1 MTYKTSGIGLN
12 IPPKVLSV
20 SVTNVTGTTR
30 WPHNDGAG
38 DRWWQSGSSPKFY
51 KWTVTMS
58 VTATTHGSHLT
69 RDDFQYNGLDVT
81 VGDWIAD
88 VTGGKCLK
96 IIGISSKTSS
106 SVTCEVEDWLRY
118 NTFNS
123 SGGTGVF
130 GNGDA
135 VVFNINEDGLPML
148 DPFPDTIASYSFY
161 PNVMGRFQ
169 YLNPQHNYVLDKT
182 AHGFAKSDVIAVA
195 SDGSYVKANS
205 LNLSKTFGIVTE
217 AGPGPNQFIVQPFNK
232 VIDFNPALPGT
243 AGSYIYADTDGD
255 LTTSDTGKVVFLKIK
270 DAVSS
275 TATGS
280 VGNPTLSGSA
290 NVAVNNIDITF
301 STGANIT
308 TIQSGL
314 NAQTSATSV
323 TASTVVDATTVT
335 ASTAAG
341 GLSYGVIGSYVD
353 GGSAPQANISSGSG
367 NTTIT
372 FTTTT
377 AGQAASYTG
386 IALAE
391 DFVTDIKAAN
401 IPNLTAT
408 AIGTGSGAGFSLTEA
423 NGNAINIYTITNDK
437 NGNPFVG
444 GSANT
449 SGLVAL
455 TSASTAQKL
464 KLTRSDGG
472 EILLYDNSGAFT
484 GDVGIFSSHTGS
496 YPIAVNIEQGIRQAT
511 VTVYNNIT
519 ARDAAG
525 TAATGDQAY
534 VLDNGVGEWA
544 LYLYDGSG
552 WVKISDEDSAN
563 TDAQTLTTTFTAPIG
578 GFGNSSTTDLGNI
591 SPGGKIQSV
600 SVEVHTVFS
609 GQTGGTTPIIEVGT
623 TADPDLI
630 AGANEFDLEEA
641 GTFLANPEYLYPST
655 ATDEL
660 ELKAKCSHFS
670 ATAGNITVKVTY
682 I

>member
-1 MTYKTSGIGLN
+1 MTYKSSGISLN
-12 IPPKVLSV
+12 VPPKVLSV
-20 SVTNVTGTTR
+20 EVSAVTGEER
-30 WPHNDGAG
+30 WPHNDGLG
-38 DRWWQSGSSPKFY
+38 DRWWSSGSSPKFY
-51 KWTVTMS
+51 RWEVTFS
-58 VTATTHGSHLT
+58 VTASAHGSHLT
-69 RDDFQYNGLDVT
+69 RDDFQYNGLDVI

-88 VTGGKCLK
+88 VSGGKCLK
-96 IIGISSKTSS
+96 IISISAKTAS
-106 SVTCEVEDWLRY
+106 SVTCVVEDWLRY

-123 SGGTGVF
+123 SGGSGIF
-130 GNGDA
+130 GNGAA

-148 DPFPDTIASYSFY
+148 DPFPSTIASYSFY

-182 AHGFAKSDVIAVA
+182 SHGFAKSDVIAVA

-232 VIDFNPALPGT
+232 VVDFNPALPGS
-243 AGSYIYADTDGD
+243 AGDYIYADTDGD

-270 DAVSS
+270 DAVPSI
-275 TATGS
+275 ATGS
-280 VGNPTLSGSA
+280 IGNPTLSGAS
-290 NVAVNNIDITF
+290 NLSVNGFDITF
-301 STGANIT
+301 STGANIS
-308 TIQSGL
+308 TIQTEL
-314 NAQTSATSV
+314 NSHTSNTTV
-323 TASTVVDATTVT
+323 TASTVVDATTVQS
-335 ASTAAG
+335 STSAG
-341 GLSYGVIGSYVD
+341 GLSYGVVGSYVD
-353 GGSAPQANISSGSG
+353 GGSAPQANIDSGNG

-377 AGQAASYTG
+377 AGVAAGYSG

-391 DFVTDIKAAN
+391 DFVTDINAAG
-401 IPNLTAT
+401 IDNLTAS
-408 AIGTGSGAGFSLTEA
+408 AVGSGTGAAVKLTEA
-423 NGNAINIYTITNDK
+423 NGNAINIYAVANDK
-437 NGNPFVG
+437 NSNPFVG

-449 SGLVAL
+449 SGLVAT

-472 EILLYDNSGAFT
+472 EILLFDNSGSFT

-511 VTVYNNIT
+511 VTVYNNIA
-519 ARDAAG
+519 ARDASG

-544 LYLYDGSG
+544 LYLYDGSA

-563 TDAQTLTTTFTAPIG
+563 TDAQTLTATFVMPDS
-578 GFGNSSTTDLGNI
+578 GFGNSNTVVMGNI

-600 SVEVHTVFS
+600 SVDVHTAFS
-609 GQTGGTTPIIEVGT
+609 GQTANTVPIVEVGT
-623 TADPDLI
+623 TSDPDLV
-630 AGANEFDLEEA
+630 AGNINFDLEETGSYVA
-641 GTFLANPEYLYPST
+641 TPEYLYPNSNSDELVLRAKCTHFT
-655 ATDEL
+655 AT
-660 ELKAKCSHFS
+660 S
-670 ATAGNITVKVTY
+670 GNITIKVTY